1 MSSRQFIILIIATI
15 AAICNSSFDFNK
27 TIPSSATLTNFG
39 FQGHHEVTWY
49 FNLKKCSEYEVYD
62 KVNCKCRRVY
72 CRSPYGDLPVRKC
85 SVKEALD
92 RFIDHEEFID
102 LEAEKWTIRI
112 TVDVV
117 EGKLILGKETRKKF
131 ENRLAEW
138 LNIPKDRIEVE
149 GLTTNGSNQGIL
161 EVQLTEDIG
170 MPTTN
175 NDIAQ
180 KLKQYASF
188 GALLYI
194 EGNTFQLLH
203 AEHSVSHYVS
213 SFCDGAHDRRL
224 IIWDLDFEMIG
235 QNILLNK
242 ANGRRYK
249 KGTYL
254 GSILVYNDALKVAKF
269 AMLCEKVT
277 GFFCEKIKLPPG
289 SYEFVADGREVRSQ
303 HGVTN
308 KFEIDA
314 ESNVKICEQAT
325 FFCIVSETENTIV
338 ALCLVVS
345 SIFLLLILITFTM
358 VPDIAST
365 LPGFNTINLVLTIL
379 ILQLLFLTGSQWS
392 DCWLAAIVI
401 HYFILLN
408 FSWSSIIGFH
418 IFRTFV
424 SFGSMQYPKN
434 SHFSNRFYSFVM
446 AHLMVLIIMGA
457 ALVNELLSNDFA
469 PHFGAYQGVC
479 WIRNSIGVLFYFAIP
494 VSLSNLLN
502 AIFYLASF
510 IKIKQSLEES
520 FAVST
525 WTGKSIRS
533 MPVQLTVFSRIAT
546 VLSISWITVLLI
558 PITPPKSLPHQLA
571 KYLFSW
577 NDLAEMG

>member
-1 MSSRQFIILIIATI
+1 
-15 AAICNSSFDFNK
+15 
-27 TIPSSATLTNFG
+27 
-39 FQGHHEVTWY
+39 
-49 FNLKKCSEYEVYD
+49 
-62 KVNCKCRRVY
+62 
-72 CRSPYGDLPVRKC
+72 
-85 SVKEALD
+85 
-92 RFIDHEEFID
+92 
-102 LEAEKWTIRI
+102 
-112 TVDVV
+112 
-117 EGKLILGKETRKKF
+117 
-131 ENRLAEW
+131 
-138 LNIPKDRIEVE
+138 
-149 GLTTNGSNQGIL
+149 
-161 EVQLTEDIG
+161 
-170 MPTTN
+170 
-175 NDIAQ
+175 
-180 KLKQYASF
+180 
-188 GALLYI
+188 
-194 EGNTFQLLH
+194 
-203 AEHSVSHYVS
+203 
-213 SFCDGAHDRRL
+213 
-224 IIWDLDFEMIG
+224 
-235 QNILLNK
+235 
-242 ANGRRYK
+242 
-249 KGTYL
+249 
-254 GSILVYNDALKVAKF
+254 
-269 AMLCEKVT
+269 MLCEKVT

-303 HGVTN
+303 YGVTN

-434 SHFSNRFYSFVM
+434 SPFSNRFYSFVM

-571 KYLFSW
+571 KYLFVFINTNQGLLLFIAFLW
-577 NDLAEMG
+577 NKRVGMIWLKWFKRLFRMDSYESRNSISIIERNTSQVNGSF